1 MNTEFNTERF
11 DTIVIG
17 GGQSG
22 LAMGYHLSLTSHSF
36 VILDAEKR
44 IGDAWR
50 KRWDSLRLFTP
61 ARYSSLPGLVFP
73 APRHS
78 FPTKDDMADYLE
90 QYAKHFKLPVRSG
103 TKVDALSREGNTYKV
118 KAGDQYFEAAHV
130 VVAMSNYQYPKIPAF
145 AKELD
150 PVIVQ
155 VHSHDYKNL
164 SQLQEG
170 DTLVVGAGNSG
181 ADLALEASQKHKVW
195 LAGRDPGHIPFNI
208 EGTLA
213 KLFLVSFVI
222 RFIFYR
228 ILTTNTFLGRK
239 ARPKIISMGG
249 PLVRHKPK
257 QFPAAGIERIA
268 RITGVKDGKPV
279 INGNQKLDV
288 KNILWCTGYYPRF
301 SWIDL
306 PVFKNDE
313 PVQNRGVV
321 ASEPGLYFLGLHFLY
336 ALSSAMIHGVGRDA
350 AYIARQI
357 ESTLKEKKYTGP
369 MIIQYDP
376 GNISAE
382 PMHYEQ
388 YQKK

>member
-22 LAMGYHLSLTSHSF
+22 LAIGYHLSLTSNSF
-36 VILDAEKR
+36 VILDAGKR

-50 KRWDSLRLFTP
+50 KRWDSLKLFTP
-61 ARYSSLPGLVFP
+61 ARYSSLPGLAFP

-78 FPTKDDMADYLE
+78 FPTKDDMADYLG

-150 PVIVQ
+150 PGIVQ

-170 DTLVVGAGNSG
+170 DVLVVGAGNSG
-181 ADLALEASQKHKVW
+181 ADLALEAAQKHKVW

-228 ILTTNTFLGRK
+228 VLTTNTFLGRK

-257 QFPAAGIERIA
+257 QFPAAGIDRIA

-279 INGNQKLDV
+279 MNGNLKLDV

-321 ASEPGLYFLGLHFLY
+321 ANEPGLYFLGLHFLY

-357 ESTLKEKKYTGP
+357 ESRLKEKKYTGP
-369 MIIQYDP
+369 MIIENDP

-382 PMHYEQ
+382 PMYHEQ
-388 YQKK
+388 YQKT